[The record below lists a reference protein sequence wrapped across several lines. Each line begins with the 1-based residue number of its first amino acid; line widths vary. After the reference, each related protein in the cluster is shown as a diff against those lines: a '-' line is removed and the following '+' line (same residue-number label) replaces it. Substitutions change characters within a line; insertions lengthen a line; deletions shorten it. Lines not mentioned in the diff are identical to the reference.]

1 MSRVIKFRAW
11 TGKRMLTIDPLERKG
26 TLSDLVEDE
35 SWKVMQFTGLTDR
48 NGVEIYESDV
58 VRFHYFYGT
67 VGDGL
72 GFVEADHELTGVVK
86 WGVFGW
92 GLEAIRG
99 DHWCGYTGYSDGE
112 GASSLMDLCGMSES
126 AIHEESFERIG
137 NIYEHPELLEAKP

>member
-58 VRFHYFYGT
+58 VRWLVNTDHSVDAPVGFESGAFYMLDAINQGYGKVYNDWLRGEYT
-67 VGDGL
+67 VL
-72 GFVEADHELTGVVK
+72 
-86 WGVFGW
+86 
-92 GLEAIRG
+92 
-99 DHWCGYTGYSDGE
+99 
-112 GASSLMDLCGMSES
+112 
-126 AIHEESFERIG
+126 G